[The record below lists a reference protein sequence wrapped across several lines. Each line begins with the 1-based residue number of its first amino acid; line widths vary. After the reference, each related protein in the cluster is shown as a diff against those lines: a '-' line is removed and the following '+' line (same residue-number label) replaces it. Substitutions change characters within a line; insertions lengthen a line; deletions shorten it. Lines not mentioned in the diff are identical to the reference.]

1 MATYTINTASI
12 TDKVASLTLADATGL
27 VTGEHVIVYNVG
39 QHFDGHHQLITVD
52 LGTDIVTY
60 STGGQDVVSFSPTGA
75 ILTTEVTWADSD
87 DVNEF
92 LGIST
97 ATANDTAFLATC
109 TNAANTFCY
118 RRRREAGYSDN
129 PTVVPDPASK
139 LAVVIYGA
147 SLYRERGSVD
157 GFQSFSDMT
166 VAATPN
172 FTMGRVLQLLGVGR
186 PQVA

>member
-1 MATYTINTASI
+1 MATYTINTASL
-12 TDKVASLTLADATGL
+12 TDSVVSLTLADATGL
-27 VTGEHVIVYNVG
+27 VVGNHVVVYNVG
-39 QHFDGHHQLITVD
+39 NHFDGHNQLTGVN
-52 LGTDIVTY
+52 LATNVVTY
-60 STGGQDVVSFSPTGA
+60 HSGGPDVAQFSPVGA
-75 ILTTEVTWADSD
+75 LLTTEVTWADAD

-92 LGIST
+92 LGITS
-97 ATANDTAFLATC
+97 ATANDTAFLESC

-118 RRRREAGYSDN
+118 RRRKEAGYLDN
-129 PTVVPDPASK
+129 PTIVPDPACR

-166 VAATPN
+166 VASTPN
-172 FTMGRVLQLLGVGR
+172 FTMGRVLQLLGCNR

>member
-1 MATYTINTASI
+1 MATYTITTASL
-12 TDKVASLTLADATGL
+12 TDNVASLTLTDATGL
-27 VTGEHVIVYNVG
+27 VLGQHVIVYNVG
-39 QHFDGHHQLITVD
+39 QHFDGHQQLASVD
-52 LGTDIVTY
+52 LGTNVVTY
-60 STGGQDVVSFSPTGA
+60 HHGGQDVAEFSPVGA
-75 ILTTEVTWADSD
+75 LLTTEVTWADTD

-92 LGIST
+92 LGISS
-97 ATANDTAFLATC
+97 ATANDTAFLESC

-118 RRRREAGYSDN
+118 RRRKEAGYVDN
-129 PTVVPDPASK
+129 PTVVPDPACR

-166 VAATPN
+166 VAATPS
-172 FTMGRVLQLLGVGR
+172 FTMGRVLQLLGCGR